1 MRADIPT
8 LKRRLDELPELVAL
22 VEDIRASLMRAVA
35 KTAARTT

>member
-22 VEDIRASLMRAVA
+22 VEDIHATLMPRG
-35 KTAARTT
+35 KR